1 MRNSR
6 HLEKIKSKEPGK
18 QSSYYT
24 RGEMTLRAAI
34 DDIASQLG
42 ITVDGHFDFT
52 VRASVADETLDK
64 LAMLINFVIEA
75 ARRLLSELKDRNAR
89 LAELDHMKSVFL
101 ANISHELRTPLALIL
116 GPTEKWLS
124 SSDITEEQHR
134 DLDVVMRN
142 ARSLLKTVNDLLDVS
157 KLEAGKLSPEYARV
171 DLSRIVRLTCSL
183 FEVIARGRNVD
194 YTVEVPDILLAE
206 VDPEMIQRVLLNLL
220 SNSFKFG
227 AGGGRIA
234 CVLEAVGNNAVLQ
247 VQDNGPGIPIEMR
260 ERIFERF
267 IQVEGDVTRKH
278 GGTGLGLAIVK
289 EFVELHNGS
298 IQETTPV
305 GGGAAFV
312 VTLPLKAPADVAVGR
327 APAQDFAPTG
337 SSTSVLQELRM
348 PKLPVEA
355 DSADR
360 MRRGTILVVEDN
372 RDMNQ
377 FIVETLRDEYHVISA
392 FDGKEGLEKT
402 LKHKPD
408 LVLSDIMMPEV
419 GGEEMVSEMRR
430 RPELSGIGIIL
441 LTAKADEEV
450 RVRLLQA
457 GAQDFVTKPF
467 LREEVRARV
476 RNIMSG
482 KRTRDLL
489 KRELHSSQEDL
500 EELAQEVSLKRHELE
515 KSIEETRASRDE
527 VQRLLQLRDEFIS
540 IAGHEL
546 KTPLTPLSLQ
556 RQMIDRILRSSD
568 LPESVKEQK
577 LDAYLEMSKRQI
589 DALTKLV
596 ETLLDVSQIRLG
608 RFSIK
613 PETNVDLFNLVQE
626 VVERYRPQWE
636 IAHSPVKV
644 ECLGESLKGHWDRL
658 RMDQVIS
665 NLLTNAIK
673 YGCGKPIELTISGDM
688 SVARIS
694 IRDDGPGIS
703 KADQTRIFNRF
714 ERAGSIASFGGL
726 GLGLYIT
733 RQIVAA
739 HGGTIS
745 IDSEVGNGATFIID
759 LPLKHRNSSILAP
772 AAKNE

>member
-1 MRNSR
+1 
-6 HLEKIKSKEPGK
+6 
-18 QSSYYT
+18 
-24 RGEMTLRAAI
+24 MTLRAGI

-75 ARRLLSELKDRNAR
+75 ARRALSDLKDRNAR

-124 SSDITEEQHR
+124 SSDLTEEQHR
-134 DLDVVMRN
+134 DLDVVMRS

-157 KLEAGKLSPEYARV
+157 KLEAGKLTPEYARV
-171 DLSRIVRLTCSL
+171 DLSKIVRLTCSL
-183 FEVIARGRNVD
+183 FEVIARERRVD
-194 YTVEVPDILLAE
+194 YTVQVPDTLLAE

-220 SNSFKFG
+220 SNAFKFG
-227 AGGGRIA
+227 AVGGRIA
-234 CVLEAVGNNAVLQ
+234 CVLEASGNNALLQ
-247 VQDNGPGIPIEMR
+247 IQDKGPGIPIEMR

-267 IQVEGDVTRKH
+267 IQVEGEVTRSH

-289 EFVELHNGS
+289 EFVELHRGS
-298 IQETTPV
+298 IRETTPV
-305 GGGAAFV
+305 GGGALFV
-312 VTLPLKAPADVAVGR
+312 VTLPIKAPADAAAGR
-327 APAQDFAPTG
+327 TLPQQSAATG
-337 SSTSVLQELRM
+337 SCSSVLQELRT

-355 DSADR
+355 DRPDG
-360 MRRGTILVVEDN
+360 MRRGTVLVVEDN
-372 RDMNQ
+372 PDMNQ
-377 FIVETLRDEYHVISA
+377 FIADTLRGEYHVISA
-392 FDGKEGLEKT
+392 FDGKEGLEKA

-419 GGEEMVSEMRR
+419 GGEEMISAIRR

-441 LTAKADEEV
+441 LTAKTDEEV

-467 LREEVRARV
+467 PREEVKARV

-489 KRELHSSQEDL
+489 KTELQSSQEDL
-500 EELAQEVSLKRHELE
+500 EELAQEVSLRRHELE
-515 KSIEETRASRDE
+515 KSVEEARASRDE

-546 KTPLTPLSLQ
+546 KTPLTPLCLQ
-556 RQMIDRILRSSD
+556 RQMIHKIMQSED

-577 LDAYLEMSKRQI
+577 LEAYLEMSKRQI

-608 RFSIK
+608 RFSVK
-613 PETNVDLFNLVQE
+613 PETDVDLFNLVQE

-636 IAHSPVKV
+636 MAQSPVKV
-644 ECLGESLKGHWDRL
+644 KLLGVSPKGHWDRL
-658 RMDQVIS
+658 RMDQVVS

-673 YGCGKPIELTISGDM
+673 YGRGKPIELTISSDM
-688 SVARIS
+688 SGARIS
-694 IRDDGPGIS
+694 IRDYGPGIS
-703 KADQTRIFNRF
+703 EADQARIFNRF
-714 ERAGSIASFGGL
+714 ERAGSIRSFGGL
-726 GLGLYIT
+726 GLGLYIA

-739 HGGTIS
+739 HAGTIS
-745 IDSEVGNGATFIID
+745 IESEVGNGATFIID
-759 LPLKHRNSSILAP
+759 IPLNHISNDEFQLPQ
-772 AAKNE
+772 